1 MLDGFLPVKHP
12 SLASSFAMQAIVVVA
27 RSVISVVIAFS
38 GVAASNELATQGLVT
53 VAFAV

>member
-1 MLDGFLPVKHP
+1 MKHP